1 MTATWLVTG
10 SAGFLG
16 CNTGLWL
23 TGKARRVGISR
34 GARDSSLFDEQV
46 VLDIREHRAF
56 AKAIRTARP
65 DVILHAAAISG
76 HVTCADDPEQALA
89 VNVIAT
95 QVISDVAAEI
105 GARLI
110 YISTDAVFPGETGN
124 YSETDPVAP
133 FSYYGET
140 KLAAEEIVR
149 ATVPEALI
157 LRTNF
162 FGWSVPGDQSVL
174 EFFVNSLR
182 AGQQIHGYPDSVV
195 TSIYVRSLI
204 ETIWQLNELGTTG
217 TMHVASSDALS
228 KHDFGI
234 EVARQFGLDP
244 DLIAAQPSA
253 VKGNTTSRSRNISLD
268 TSKLASILGTR
279 LPTQSAG
286 IRQALDDESS
296 VRSVLQRGQ
305 GSS

>member
-1 MTATWLVTG
+1 METWLVTG

-23 TGKARRVGISR
+23 TGKAHRVGISR
-34 GARDSSLFDEQV
+34 GLRDPSLFDEQV
-46 VLDIREHRAF
+46 VLDMRDQIAF
-56 AKAIRTARP
+56 ADAARASRP
-65 DVILHAAAISG
+65 NVILHAAAISG
-76 HVTCADDPEQALA
+76 HVTCANDPEQALA
-89 VNVIAT
+89 VNVKAT
-95 QVISDVAAEI
+95 QVISDVATEI

-110 YISTDAVFPGETGN
+110 YISSDAVFPGEAGN

-149 ATVPEALI
+149 ATVPDALI

-217 TMHVASSDALS
+217 TVHVASRDALS
-228 KHDFGI
+228 KHDFGVA
-234 EVARQFGLDP
+234 VARQFGLDP

-253 VKGNTTSRSRNISLD
+253 VKESTTSRSRDISLD
-268 TSKLASILGTR
+268 TSLLASLLGSPP
-279 LPTQSAG
+279 PTQSAG
-286 IRQALDDESS
+286 IRRAFEDESS
-296 VRSVLQRGQ
+296 VRAVLQRGE
-305 GSS
+305 GSA

>member
-1 MTATWLVTG
+1 M
-10 SAGFLG
+10 
-16 CNTGLWL
+16 
-23 TGKARRVGISR
+23 
-34 GARDSSLFDEQV
+34 
-46 VLDIREHRAF
+46 
-56 AKAIRTARP
+56 
-65 DVILHAAAISG
+65 
-76 HVTCADDPEQALA
+76 
-89 VNVIAT
+89 
-95 QVISDVAAEI
+95 
-105 GARLI
+105 
-110 YISTDAVFPGETGN
+110 
-124 YSETDPVAP
+124 
-133 FSYYGET
+133 
-140 KLAAEEIVR
+140 
-149 ATVPEALI
+149 
-157 LRTNF
+157 
-162 FGWSVPGDQSVL
+162 
-174 EFFVNSLR
+174 
-182 AGQQIHGYPDSVV
+182 V